1 MPQVYFDSSLHRVS
15 FCPPCISFS
24 KLASFRQCTKGLSS
38 LNKLYFLGWL
48 YFGSYL
54 LGWFL
59 LSYLYLLLS
68 TLSLVSPLTL
78 QLTIESSHVSM
89 CCCSYQSPTRA
100 FCRSPLRYP
109 LRAPRLTDSVLSLM
123 LISSRPQ
130 SLLLS
135 SFSVLTGSLWNQPE
149 PLIIFL
155 LSLLPRSASLQRA
168 CSGYCYCGPWYEIFQ
183 DLKANQRLLCVTL
196 G

>member
-1 MPQVYFDSSLHRVS
+1 MPQVYFDSSLYRVS
-15 FCPPCISFS
+15 FCPSCISFS

-38 LNKLYFLGWL
+38 LNKLYSLGWL
-48 YFGSYL
+48 YS
-54 LGWFL
+54 WFL
-59 LSYLYLLLS
+59 FVG
-68 TLSLVSPLTL
+68 LVSIVIFIFASLYTFFGV
-78 QLTIESSHVSM
+78 SSDPPVNHWVFTCVHVLLFLPV
-89 CCCSYQSPTRA
+89 SYQS
-100 FCRSPLRYP
+100 FLYP

-135 SFSVLTGSLWNQPE
+135 SFPVLTGSLWNQPE

-155 LSLLPRSASLQRA
+155 PSLLPRSASLQRA
-168 CSGYCYCGPWYEIFQ
+168 CSGYCYCGSWYEIFQ
-183 DLKANQRLLCVTL
+183 DLKANQRLLRVTL